1 MPRLAFGAEK
11 DTIRNMKTPSRF
23 PCFALL
29 AAASLAFCF
38 QAPLC
43 AEEKPAPTTQE
54 KKLTAEDYQQLNKAA
69 AAAFEVRKPSVKAK
83 YAVDEQERRAVL
95 AVRER
100 VFGAEHPETLSM
112 RNSVASALSLQGKHA
127 EAEKEHHA
135 VLAIQERVLGA
146 EHPDVLQSC
155 TSLAHC
161 LYNQKKLTAEDNE
174 QLKKAAAATFEA
186 KKLSVKAKYA
196 VDEQERRAVLA
207 VRERVFGAEHPE
219 TLKIRNSLASAL
231 SLQGKHA
238 EAEQEYRAVLAIQE
252 RVLGAEHP
260 DVLQSCASLALCLYF
275 QKKLPEALAFLQRA
289 ETGYAK
295 VPGPE
300 HPYSNLTKGT
310 RMLIEMAMRKP

>member
-1 MPRLAFGAEK
+1 MSRLAFGAEK
-11 DTIRNMKTPSRF
+11 DTIRNMNTPSRF

-69 AAAFEVRKPSVKAK
+69 AATPEARIPSFKAK

-100 VFGAEHPETLSM
+100 VFGAEHPETLRI
-112 RNSVASALSLQGKHA
+112 RNSV
-127 EAEKEHHA
+127 
-135 VLAIQERVLGA
+135 
-146 EHPDVLQSC
+146 
-155 TSLAHC
+155 
-161 LYNQKKLTAEDNE
+161 
-174 QLKKAAAATFEA
+174 
-186 KKLSVKAKYA
+186 
-196 VDEQERRAVLA
+196 
-207 VRERVFGAEHPE
+207 
-219 TLKIRNSLASAL
+219 ASAL

-260 DVLQSCASLALCLYF
+260 ETLRSRNYVAIALGGQRKYAEAEKEHRAVLAIQERVLGAEHPDVFQSCSSLAFCLYN
-275 QKKLPEALAFLQRA
+275 QKKLPEALAFIQRA
-289 ETGYAK
+289 ETGYAN
-295 VPGPE
+295 VLAPE
-300 HPYSNLTKGT
+300 RPYSNSKLTKST
-310 RMLIEMAMRKP
+310 RGLIEAAMRNP

>member
-1 MPRLAFGAEK
+1 MSRLAFGAEK

-29 AAASLAFCF
+29 AAASLACCF

-69 AAAFEVRKPSVKAK
+69 SATSEVRIPSFKAK

-100 VFGAEHPETLSM
+100 VFGAEHPETLSI
-112 RNSVASALSLQGKHA
+112 RNSV
-127 EAEKEHHA
+127 
-135 VLAIQERVLGA
+135 
-146 EHPDVLQSC
+146 
-155 TSLAHC
+155 
-161 LYNQKKLTAEDNE
+161 
-174 QLKKAAAATFEA
+174 
-186 KKLSVKAKYA
+186 
-196 VDEQERRAVLA
+196 
-207 VRERVFGAEHPE
+207 
-219 TLKIRNSLASAL
+219 ASAL

-260 DVLQSCASLALCLYF
+260 DVFQSCTSLAHCLCN
-275 QKKLPEALAFLQRA
+275 QKKLPEALAFIERA

-295 VPGPE
+295 VPESGRF
-300 HPYSNLTKGT
+300 YSTLVKGT
-310 RMLIEMAMRKP
+310 RMQIEAAMRKL